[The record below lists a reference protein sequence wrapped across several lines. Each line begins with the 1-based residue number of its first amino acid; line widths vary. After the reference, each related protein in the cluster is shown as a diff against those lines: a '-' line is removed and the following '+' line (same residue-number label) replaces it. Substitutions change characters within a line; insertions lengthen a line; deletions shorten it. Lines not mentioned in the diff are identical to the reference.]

1 MKSNGNIASRILRLF
16 RPDERKRGIKVV
28 AAVFLRAVMDFA
40 GLAALLPVLFFLLEE
55 NGNRSR
61 ALWFCLAAG
70 IFILSKNLLSIVLA
84 RYQNRFLLGL
94 YRRLSLS
101 LFTSYYHRGLLFI
114 RRKGSVKLAHEVTF
128 VSYAFALNILAPL
141 LQIGGE
147 ILLVLLVTI
156 ALLLY
161 APFTVLLLYG
171 VFIPFGWIYS
181 RSIRQAVRRNGEE
194 EIRARREQSLLVTGG
209 LRGYTELE
217 LNDAFPTLIHSFSSG
232 LDKISDSRIKMETLG
247 HLPFCLS
254 EIAVIVG
261 LTLLTAFSS
270 GDIRAITGIFAVAS
284 FRLLPAL
291 RGILS
296 CWTQVQNSLY
306 CLQIIE
312 DGIDDVSATLL
323 PSDNPAKEALPF
335 SKDIELKHISFSY
348 PDGKRVLDD
357 FNCLIHKGEYI
368 GISGAS
374 GIGKSTLFNL
384 LLGFLAPE
392 EGEITI
398 DGTPLNETTRPAWHK
413 RVGYVQQEVF
423 ILDGTLAENIALGN
437 KDIDKEKV
445 GKVLEQVHLSEWAST
460 LPQGMDTPLG
470 ESGGR
475 LSGGQKQRVGIARAL
490 YKEADVL
497 LLDEATSALDDE
509 TERAIHDTLLRLKET
524 YEGLTLL
531 VIAHRK
537 STLACCQRIITLNEK
552 DNE

>member
-1 MKSNGNIASRILRLF
+1 MKSNGNIASRILHLLRS
-16 RPDERKRGIKVV
+16 DERKKGMKVV
-28 AAVFLRAVMDFA
+28 AAVFLRALMDFA

-55 NGNRSR
+55 GGDRSR

-70 IFILSKNLLSIVLA
+70 IFLLMKNLLSILLA
-84 RYQNRFLLGL
+84 RYQNRFLLTI

-101 LFTSYYHRGLLFI
+101 LFTSYYRRGLLFI
-114 RRKGSVKLAHEVTF
+114 REKGSVRLAHEVNF
-128 VSYAFALNILAPL
+128 ICYAFSLNILSPL
-141 LQIGGE
+141 LRIGGE
-147 ILLVLLVTI
+147 ILLVLLVTV

-161 APFTVLLLYG
+161 APLTVLLLYC
-171 VFIPFGWIYS
+171 VFLPFVWIYS
-181 RSIRQAVRRNGEE
+181 RSVRMEVRRNGEQE
-194 EIRARREQSLLVTGG
+194 LRARREQALLVTSG
-209 LRGYTELE
+209 LRGYAELE
-217 LNDAFPTLIHSFSSG
+217 LNDAFPALLRSFSTG
-232 LDKISDSRIKMETLG
+232 LERISESRVKLETLG
-247 HLPFCLS
+247 HLPLCLS
-254 EIAVIVG
+254 ELAVIVG
-261 LTLLTAFSS
+261 LTLLTAFGT

-296 CWTQVQNSLY
+296 GWTQVQNSLH

-312 DGIDDVSATLL
+312 EGLEDASVTLF
-323 PSDNPAKEALPF
+323 PSEKEMAALPF
-335 SKDIELKHISFSY
+335 DKVMELKQVSFSY
-348 PDGKRVLDD
+348 PDGNRVLDG
-357 FNCLIHKGEYI
+357 FSCLIRKGDYV

-384 LLGFLAPE
+384 LLGFLTPE

-398 DGTPLNETTRPAWHK
+398 DGVRLDKGTRSAWHK

-423 ILDGTLAENIALGN
+423 ILDGTLAENIALGCEE
-437 KDIDKEKV
+437 IDREKLER
-445 GKVLEQVHLSEWAST
+445 VLEQVCLKEWADS
-460 LPQGMDTPLG
+460 LPQGIDTPLG

-497 LLDEATSALDDE
+497 FLDEATSALDDE
-509 TERAIHDTLLRLKET
+509 TERAIHDTLKLLKET

-537 STLACCQRIITLNEK
+537 STLAGCQRIITLNEK
-552 DNE
+552 EHE